1 MNTTSLRRAAITLAV
16 AVLSA
21 IAAPAL
27 ADEPLFGFVYTTD
40 LLPKGQRE
48 VEQWATL
55 REGALAGDFHVVQ
68 ARTEFS
74 YGMTDRFQLSGYL
87 NLSWA
92 DVYHN
97 IPSGEDGPAGDLR
110 RLLRR
115 PQQTLQSLPPRSFSG
130 RGALPESPAPTPSPL
145 GVAVYIEPSLG
156 PRTMELENRLIL
168 QKNFLDDKLVFAFN
182 TTVGFE
188 MRELHGDP
196 EAEPTSADFVDH
208 WDHETDVNF
217 GVAGSYRFARNWS
230 AGLEFQN
237 EREWAGFD
245 PFAASQRTNVAYYTG
260 PTLHYANQHFFFTG
274 TVLFQLPW
282 AEDLADDR
290 ADSFVVGGIT
300 NADDF
305 ENLRVRLKFGYFF

>member
-1 MNTTSLRRAAITLAV
+1 MNSTLLRRAAALLGLVI
-16 AVLSA
+16 LSA
-21 IAAPAL
+21 TASPAL

-55 REGALAGDFHVVQ
+55 REGRSEGYFHVVQ

-97 IPSGEDGPAGDLR
+97 IPSGETAPPEIFADYYADPNKPFNHF
-110 RLLRR
+110 RLE
-115 PQQTLQSLPPRSFSG
+115 SFSG
-130 RGALPESPAPTPSPL
+130 EALYRISSPYTSPL
-145 GVAVYIEPSLG
+145 GVAVYMEPSLG

-217 GVAGSYRFARNWS
+217 GIAGSYRFARNWS
-230 AGLEFQN
+230 VGLEFQN

-245 PFAASQRTNVAYYTG
+245 PFASSQRTNVAYYTG

-282 AEDLADDR
+282 AQDLADDA
-290 ADSFVVGGIT
+290 ADSFVVNGIT